1 MQAFLWK
8 IIAFIVSVLLP
19 FLNIPIEFEPVY
31 LTNSDVAVIDSSH
44 GINMKENE
52 RCNIFYSYDEF
63 MLYCST
69 LNTSDEMKEYAE
81 TIDKAFFKD
90 KNLVIIDVAR
100 ANAVERVYLN
110 SAVENGTTLS
120 LGYTLATDL
129 LVGIQ
134 VICCDSICVKTS
146 KLINE
151 VEITSREKVHL
162 PFYNVESCSFFSIV
176 DAVKSDN
183 PEEEIDLTYV
193 FEDYESWQIFLA
205 ESGWKFSG
213 YTEKINEELFESNN
227 LGLVFSPISNSA
239 TETRIADFNPYSD
252 EKEMELICYNV
263 SQPTVKWAFPYFG
276 TGYNAVFIKTSKA
289 TEAISATYIDC
300 SVPFM
305 LDRTL
310 PIPMR

>member
-1 MQAFLWK
+1 M
-8 IIAFIVSVLLP
+8 IAFIVSVLLP

-31 LTNSDVAVIDSSH
+31 LTNSEVTIIDSSH
-44 GINMKENE
+44 GININQNE
-52 RCNIFYSYDEF
+52 RYNIFYSYDEF

-69 LNTSDEMKEYAE
+69 TNTSDGMKEYAE
-81 TIDKAFFKD
+81 TIDKDFFKD
-90 KNLVIIDVAR
+90 NNLVIIDVAR

-120 LGYTLATDL
+120 LGYTLASDL
-129 LVGIQ
+129 LGGIQ

-151 VEITSREKVHL
+151 IEITNREKVHL

-176 DAVKSDN
+176 DAEKSDN

-193 FEDYESWQIFLA
+193 FKDYESWRIFLA
-205 ESGWKFSG
+205 ESGWRFYG
-213 YTEKINEELFESNN
+213 YTEQINEELFESNN
-227 LGLVFSPISNSA
+227 LGLVFSPVGNSA
-239 TETRIADFNPYSD
+239 AETRIGDFNPMLD
-252 EKEMELICYNV
+252 EKEMELTCYNV
-263 SQPTVKWAFPYFG
+263 SQPSIALAVE
-276 TGYNAVFIKTSKA
+276 GYNAVFIKTSKA
-289 TEAISATYIDC
+289 TEAINATYIDY

-310 PIPMR
+310 PMR

>member
-1 MQAFLWK
+1 MQTFFWK

-19 FLNIPIEFEPVY
+19 FLNVPIEIEPVY
-31 LTNSDVAVIDSSH
+31 LTNSDVAIIDSSH
-44 GINMKENE
+44 GMNISQKE
-52 RCNIFYSYDEF
+52 RYNIFYSYDEF
-63 MLYCST
+63 MLYCSAI
-69 LNTSDEMKEYAE
+69 NTSDEMKEYAE
-81 TIDKAFFKD
+81 TIDKDFFKD
-90 KNLVIIDVAR
+90 NNLVIIDVAR

-129 LVGIQ
+129 LGGIQ

-151 VEITSREKVHL
+151 IEITSREKVHL

-176 DAVKSDN
+176 DAEKSDK

-193 FEDYESWQIFLA
+193 FKDYESWQIFLA

-213 YTEKINEELFESNN
+213 YAEQINEELFKNNN

-239 TETRIADFNPYSD
+239 TETRIGDFEAMLD

-263 SQPTVKWAFPYFG
+263 SQPTISLAVE
-276 TGYNAVFIKTSKA
+276 GYNAVFIKTSKT
-289 TEAISATYIDC
+289 TETINATYIDY

-310 PIPMR
+310 PMR